1 MKNLLAILFLFVSSI
16 GFAQHQFTT
25 YVTASGTNTYAVT
38 VSVPTIANY
47 STKRIHLRFANPNNG
62 ASTLNVTPSG
72 ASALGAVA
80 IRAWDGD
87 SWEPLAGGE
96 IATDQDYMVV
106 HNGTYFELYPSISG
120 GGGGSGEFEYS
131 MQTISGTTH
140 TIDAAALGILNKWF
154 IYTNA
159 SGCTVTMDDDVD
171 IGRSVV
177 GQRGPTAGTVT
188 FDDNG
193 TSVLITASGDFDLE
207 AVNRIASWTKQTST
221 DWHGVGEL
229 GPAAASALTDGEGTT
244 ANGSAADLG
253 GAVTTTR
260 TFTGTGNWNW
270 GSDAT
275 PYSGLLVFKGLYD
288 GSVGGV
294 HFQVRDAS
302 TRYSLF
308 DQSGNTINMS
318 VRDASSTFE
327 RTSILLDGSSNGGLT
342 LQANNNLLLRTF
354 SNNVNLI
361 LDADDGISMKL
372 GSDATGDM
380 YYRNSSGFLT
390 RLPVGSDTEVLTLVS
405 GLPSWEAGGG
415 GGSGTVNSGTAG
427 QLAYY
432 AGSGTAVSGTTTG
445 TGVLTALG
453 VNTGSSGAFVVNGGA
468 LGTPSSGTGTN
479 ITGIPYAN
487 LTGTAPFWSL
497 ASGGTLTGANTI
509 TGSTSNTFKMVFPS
523 LGSTYTEGAG
533 IFLENTTAA
542 ALGAQQEA
550 PNIVLG
556 GYAWNSGTSANHSVK
571 VRLRLTPVQSSSTVS
586 GNYAI
591 GFSINGGA
599 YSDGVTFSSN
609 AGTNRITS
617 TGLSTG
623 STSFSLRAEDS
634 GNVALFRVRD
644 DGALLI
650 GNAGS
655 PAIIA
660 PINNS
665 TTTSKTGPAL
675 HFSGSSG
682 TAAHHIFN
690 NTSTSPG
697 NITTW
702 RASIANSSGNTNTLV
717 RRADVTINNTST
729 YTGIFAYD
737 YFDPTATSLTGTDPY
752 YLVNTNVNFKTVLG
766 AATGNSTLDVDG
778 SFAADITATSTDIT
792 LGITHHTVVVD
803 ASGAARTITLPAA
816 ASTTR
821 RIYYIINDTGTNT
834 VTVDG
839 NASEVIGSAGATTYV
854 IPAVAGNAVQI
865 QSNGTKWLILS
876 TL

>member
-1 MKNLLAILFLFVSSI
+1 MKKLLHILLFFASLSAFGQAQSDASLSTQSTDEIKNKTLNQARIDAFNQDVILSKSS
-16 GFAQHQFTT
+16 
-25 YVTASGTNTYAVT
+25 N
-38 VSVPTIANY
+38 VPTANTQTGNY
-47 STKRIHLRFANPNNG
+47 TLEETDIGKTVIMNVGSANDLTVPPNSSVAFPVGTMIVCFQNG
-62 ASTLNVTPSG
+62 AGTTTVQAGVGVTINNT
-72 ASALGAVA
+72 A
-80 IRAWDGD
+80 GD
-87 SWEPLAGGE
+87 NDAPARYAPFVLHKT
-96 IATDQDYMVV
+96 ATD
-106 HNGTYFELYPSISG
+106 T
-120 GGGGSGEFEYS
+120 
-131 MQTISGTTH
+131 
-140 TIDAAALGILNKWF
+140 
-154 IYTNA
+154 
-159 SGCTVTMDDDVD
+159 
-171 IGRSVV
+171 
-177 GQRGPTAGTVT
+177 
-188 FDDNG
+188 
-193 TSVLITASGDFDLE
+193 
-207 AVNRIASWTKQTST
+207 WT
-221 DWHGVGEL
+221 L
-229 GPAAASALTDGEGTT
+229 
-244 ANGSAADLG
+244 
-253 GAVTTTR
+253 
-260 TFTGTGNWNW
+260 
-270 GSDAT
+270 
-275 PYSGLLVFKGLYD
+275 
-288 GSVGGV
+288 
-294 HFQVRDAS
+294 
-302 TRYSLF
+302 
-308 DQSGNTINMS
+308 
-318 VRDASSTFE
+318 
-327 RTSILLDGSSNGGLT
+327 SNGL
-342 LQANNNLLLRTF
+342 
-354 SNNVNLI
+354 
-361 LDADDGISMKL
+361 
-372 GSDATGDM
+372 
-380 YYRNSSGFLT
+380 
-390 RLPVGSDTEVLTLVS
+390 
-405 GLPSWEAGGG
+405 AGGG
-415 GGSGTVNSGTAG
+415 GGDVASVFGRTGAVVAVAGDYEASEVTNTPAGAIAATDVQGAIDELDTEKAALASPALTGNPTAPTQSPGDNSTRIATTAYVDAAVTAGSIPDGDKGDITTSSSGTVWTIDNLVVTPAKMSTFSSSDMRGKYTDE
-427 QLAYY
+427 
-432 AGSGTAVSGTTTG
+432 TG
-445 TGVLTALG
+445 TGA
-453 VNTGSSGAFVVNGGA
+453 AYFQGGDI
-468 LGTPSSGTGTN
+468 GTPSAGVGTN

-509 TGSTSNTFKMVFPS
+509 TGSTSNTFKMVFPG
-523 LGSTYTEGAG
+523 LGSTHTEGAG

-702 RASIANSSGNTNTLV
+702 RASVANSSGNTNTLV

-752 YLVNTNVNFKTVLG
+752 YLVNTNANFKTVLG